1 MMTSQGKVLYQPD
14 SSYAVIRLLFTI
26 LLMIIG
32 ACGMYT
38 IPVVMPAVEAEF
50 AVARA
55 DAAMPYTLTLLGFGI
70 GGVVMGKLADRFGI
84 MVPLLIGAFSLLGGF
99 LLAAYAP
106 NIWVFTLAHGILI
119 GLLGSAPT
127 FAPLMA
133 DTTLWFAK
141 RRGIAVA
148 VCASGN
154 YLGGAIWSPVVEHF
168 VAEVGWRQ
176 TYMGLAVVCF
186 LVMGSM
192 ALCMRARPPVASVQ
206 KPKAGGPVPS
216 ERPFGMPAAAAQSLL
231 GIAGIACCV
240 AMAMPQVHIVA
251 YCGGLGY
258 GAARGAEMLSL
269 MLLSGIVSRLV
280 SGVICDRIGGLK
292 TLLLGSVLQTAALV
306 LFLPFDSMASL
317 YVISI
322 LFGLSQGGIVPAYA
336 IIIREYFPVK
346 GVSSRIGV
354 VITCTLLGMALGGWL
369 SGKIF
374 DVTGS
379 YDAAFMNGIAWN
391 VVNFS
396 IILFLI
402 KRAARHTERGGVLQ
416 PA

>member
-1 MMTSQGKVLYQPD
+1 MTTSQGTIQYQPD
-14 SSYAVIRLLFTI
+14 SSYAVIRLMFTI

-38 IPVVMPAVEAEF
+38 IPVVLPAVEAEF

-55 DAAMPYTLTLLGFGI
+55 DAALPYTLTLLGFGI
-70 GGVVMGKLADRFGI
+70 GGVVMGRLTDRFGI
-84 MVPLLIGAFSLLGGF
+84 TVPLLIGAVSLLAGF
-99 LLAAYAP
+99 LAAAYAP

-119 GLLGSAPT
+119 GLLGSSPT

-141 RRGIAVA
+141 RRGIALA

-168 VAEVGWRQ
+168 VTEVGWRQ
-176 TYMGLAVVCF
+176 TYIGLAVVCF
-186 LVMGSM
+186 VVMGSM
-192 ALCMRARPPVASVQ
+192 ALCMRPRPPAASVQ
-206 KPKAGGPVPS
+206 ATKVGGPVPS
-216 ERPFGMPAAAAQSLL
+216 ERPFGLSTAVAQSLL

-269 MLLSGIVSRLV
+269 MLVFGIVSRLV
-280 SGVICDRIGGLK
+280 SGVICDKIGGLK
-292 TLLLGSVLQTAALV
+292 TLLLGSILQTSALL
-306 LFLPFDSMASL
+306 LFLPFDGMASL

-346 GVSSRIGV
+346 GVSARIGI

-379 YDAAFMNGIAWN
+379 YDAAFMNGIVWN
-391 VVNFS
+391 IVNFS

-402 KRAARHTERGGVLQ
+402 RRAAKHTERSGVLQ

>member
-1 MMTSQGKVLYQPD
+1 MAVSHNTVERQPD
-14 SSYAVIRLLFTI
+14 SSYAVMRLLCTI

-55 DAAMPYTLTLLGFGI
+55 DASMPYTLTLLGFGI
-70 GGVVMGKLADRFGI
+70 GGILMGKLTDRFGI
-84 MVPLLIGAFSLLGGF
+84 MVPLLIGACSLLVGF
-99 LLAAYAP
+99 LLAAWAP
-106 NIWVFTLAHGILI
+106 NIWVFTLAHGLMI

-133 DTTLWFAK
+133 DTTMWFVK

-176 TYMGLAVVCF
+176 TYVGLAIVCF
-186 LVMGSM
+186 VVMGAM
-192 ALCMRARPPVASVQ
+192 ALCMRPRPPVVSTHTQ
-206 KPKAGGPVPS
+206 KKGGPVPS
-216 ERPFGMPAAAAQSLL
+216 DRPFGLSTAMAQSLL
-231 GIAGIACCV
+231 GIAGVACCV

-258 GAARGAEMLSL
+258 GVARGAEMLSL

-280 SGVICDRIGGLK
+280 SGIICDKIGGLK
-292 TLLLGSVLQTAALV
+292 TLLLGSILQTVALA

-317 YVISI
+317 YMISI

-336 IIIREYFPVK
+336 IIIREYFPVS
-346 GVSSRIGV
+346 GVGTRIGV

-374 DVTGS
+374 DMTGS

-391 VVNFS
+391 ILNFS
-396 IILFLI
+396 IILFLLR
-402 KRAARHTERGGVLQ
+402 RASRHTQHTGVLQ